1 MPAYPQMTTLL
12 DVTIPSLGAKET
24 LTLNAQGFSGSTNY
38 NTTGAPTTTTAN
50 PYAVEVVTAEITSPT
65 DVNGD
70 YESIAQNGGEIWF
83 LRNGATSLQNI
94 VNLPVG
100 GWINMAPP
108 IEQGYGGRTH
118 VLAFGES
125 FLSVCM
131 SNYGPQGKR
140 SSTGGNM
147 PLRNTTLKYV
157 GDFAVSVNSQEGW
170 TGAGNGGLRIVL
182 KGLRYTLEQLKALA
196 AYYNPEVT
204 EQSGARMMAGL
215 PPVSLTHNAPGF
227 SRISD
232 FQKLAGGSDQGTTQI
247 DPYINFAYNAVATTS
262 SQPFVMSQATV
273 ISGAASGHTPDQYQ
287 DLGFPFA
294 ESGDIAIIRRR
305 GIQVVSRPSNL
316 QRVGWRIGG
325 SDYPENNG
333 GAGAGEFV
341 SDRVNDLVFGDP
353 GYYVPNGQPNG
364 QLGLY
369 QELPR
374 VQGDYPLI
382 LAGVNAAP
390 FIAANG
396 TPIPASSVVV
406 GLNGV
411 LIRKS

>member
-1 MPAYPQMTTLL
+1 M
-12 DVTIPSLGAKET
+12 
-24 LTLNAQGFSGSTNY
+24 
-38 NTTGAPTTTTAN
+38 
-50 PYAVEVVTAEITSPT
+50 TAEITSPT

-182 KGLRYTLEQLKALA
+182 KGLRYTLDQLKALA

-204 EQSGARMMAGL
+204 EQSGARMMASL
-215 PPVSLTHNAPGF
+215 PPVSLTHNASGF
-227 SRISD
+227 SKLSD
-232 FQKLAGGSDQGTTQI
+232 FQKLAGGGDQGTTQI

-262 SQPFVMSQATV
+262 NQPFVMSQATV

-287 DLGFPFA
+287 DLGFPLA
-294 ESGDIAIIRRR
+294 ESGNIAIIRRR
-305 GIQVVSRPSNL
+305 GIQVISRPSNL

-353 GYYVPNGQPNG
+353 GYYVPNGQ
-364 QLGLY
+364 LGLY

-374 VQGDYPLI
+374 VLGDYPLI